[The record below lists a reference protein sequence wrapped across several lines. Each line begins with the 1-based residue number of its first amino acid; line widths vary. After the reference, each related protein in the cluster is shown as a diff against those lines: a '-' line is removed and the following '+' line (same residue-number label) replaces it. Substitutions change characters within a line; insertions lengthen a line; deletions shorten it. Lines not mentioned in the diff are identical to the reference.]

1 TVDDS
6 SSSILYDPPS
16 AWTSP
21 SGNDAQAY
29 MNSTFHGTSVSG
41 ATAKLTFTGT
51 GVWLYG
57 ARQPDYG
64 SFILVVDNEVAAY
77 SNATASK
84 PTTGQLLGA
93 VQNLEM
99 GQHVVSIM
107 NAGSGPIDLDAIVY
121 ETVGQTQQY
130 VFPRT
135 R

>member
-1 TVDDS
+1 
-6 SSSILYDPPS
+6 
-16 AWTSP
+16 
-21 SGNDAQAY
+21 

-84 PTTGQLLGA
+84 PAAGQLLGA